1 LIEEVARHG
10 GFTVE
15 ILNHPELMEL
25 LMPRLRSDFTLFET
39 YTNQKRTPLSC
50 PITAFA
56 GQADKNVQLD
66 SVEAWQSHTMAKFQ
80 LEPFPCGHF
89 F

>member
-25 LMPRLRSDFTLFET
+25 LMSRLRSDFTLFET
-39 YTNQKRTPLSC
+39 HTNQKRTPLSC
-50 PITAFA
+50 PITAFT
-56 GQADKNVQLD
+56 G
-66 SVEAWQSHTMAKFQ
+66 
-80 LEPFPCGHF
+80 
-89 F
+89 